1 MNLTT
6 ASDLEGRWN
15 RNGIMK
21 LKDEVGLSI
30 REREEKRKSSR
41 SDPDSSSLRTLL
53 ELIPAVSGDLSED
66 ATSSES

>member
-15 RNGIMK
+15 RNGRMT

-30 REREEKRKSSR
+30 REREKRR
-41 SDPDSSSLRTLL
+41 ENHRVQIPTHRHFEPSSSQFLL
-53 ELIPAVSGDLSED
+53 SPEA
-66 ATSSES
+66 